1 MPEINKDNTTKN
13 LISLK
18 DYVDFRVE
26 EVKVLLCEKLGALEK
41 ATSLAKENMEIRLT
55 GMNEWRGQSKD
66 REETFARKEQLI
78 SLQITVRDLELWK
91 ANLSGRA
98 SQTSVLVVSAISIVS
113 LVVGIISLFAK

>member
-1 MPEINKDNTTKN
+1 MPEINKDHTTKN

-18 DYVDFRVE
+18 DYIDFRIE
-26 EVKVLLCEKLGALEK
+26 EVKVLLCEKLNALEK

-66 REETFARKEQLI
+66 REETFARKEQLT
-78 SLQITVRDLELWK
+78 SLQTTVRDLELWK

-98 SQTSVLVVSAISIVS
+98 SQASVFIAYGISIVS
-113 LVVGIISLFAK
+113 LIIGIVGILN